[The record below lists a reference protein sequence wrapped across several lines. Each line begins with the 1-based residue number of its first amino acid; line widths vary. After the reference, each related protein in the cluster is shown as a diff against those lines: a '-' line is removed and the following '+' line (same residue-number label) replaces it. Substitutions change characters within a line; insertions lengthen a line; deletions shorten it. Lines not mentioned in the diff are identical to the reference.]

1 MKHYFL
7 KMFKEHIFLVRENAG
22 LFFGIAFFLVGIL
35 DFSNGKYC
43 DGNPAD
49 YYSCTNPSAYSYYSP
64 LAIAF
69 VIIGAFCI
77 ALWLLKRFER

>member
-7 KMFKEHIFLVRENAG
+7 KVAKEDLFLMRKNSK
-22 LFFGIAFFLVGIL
+22 LFFGLALFIFGVL

-49 YYSCTNPSAYSYYSP
+49 YYSCTNPSAYYYYGFFAVA
-64 LAIAF
+64 LA
-69 VIIGAFCI
+69 IIGAFFI
-77 ALWLLKRFER
+77 ALWFLKKSEK